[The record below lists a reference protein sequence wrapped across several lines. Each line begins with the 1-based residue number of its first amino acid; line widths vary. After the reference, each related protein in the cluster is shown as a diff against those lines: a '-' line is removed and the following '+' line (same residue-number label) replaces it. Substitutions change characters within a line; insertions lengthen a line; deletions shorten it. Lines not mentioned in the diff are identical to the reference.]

1 MTESSFRIVPG
12 QDYQYNTAG
21 GRLRGRSPPPE
32 HASEPSRRPGKR
44 AIQSATGTTRMNTTL
59 SGQSV
64 VHVIK
69 DQVSCDLG
77 GEAAILHVRKGMYYG
92 LDPVGARVW
101 ELLQQPRSVQEIKES
116 LLKEFEVE
124 P

>member
-1 MTESSFRIVPG
+1 
-12 QDYQYNTAG
+12 
-21 GRLRGRSPPPE
+21 
-32 HASEPSRRPGKR
+32 
-44 AIQSATGTTRMNTTL
+44 MNTTL

-101 ELLQQPRSVQEIKES
+101 ELLQEPRSVQEIEES

-124 P
+124 PARCETDLFALLQKLLDEDLIEVREPSGS